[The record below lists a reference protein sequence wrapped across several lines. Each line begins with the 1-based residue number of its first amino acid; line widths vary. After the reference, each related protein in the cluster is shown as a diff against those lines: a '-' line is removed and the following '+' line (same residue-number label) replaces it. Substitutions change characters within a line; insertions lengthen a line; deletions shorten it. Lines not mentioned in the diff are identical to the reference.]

1 MCTLFAPHHASLV
14 ISLLLWNSSASGGI
28 TRILT
33 PGGKV
38 RTLSITKSVHKRQ
51 RIPKKTFSLP
61 SSVCVPFSPQTV
73 LFPQTVQIKK
83 NKTKQLRQINW
94 VEHLKQNYTNS
105 CNLMNLL
112 NSKKLT
118 LLETNEI
125 KLLSQPTC
133 WWGQLSSVPSNFKYD
148 MDTRTVGAGQQLL
161 SFRGCTKC
169 AKQGERDCVK
179 GVCDWL
185 TIQMRKGW
193 WGEGVTVVF
202 QAPCLQKQPCLHL
215 GTTGD
220 MTAIRSLCSWLIV
233 HGISMEYLIQGPV
246 CPVPYRCA
254 DVKNGIHEL
263 IFSKDHRVRNSL
275 FSLAGVWLRYYIL
288 PLCDIYVFYK
298 QYRWYSLT

>member
-33 PGGKV
+33 PGGEV

-61 SSVCVPFSPQTV
+61 SSVCVAFSPQTV
-73 LFPQTVQIKK
+73 LFPQTVQVKK

-179 GVCDWL
+179 GVCV
-185 TIQMRKGW
+185 TGW
-193 WGEGVTVVF
+193 
-202 QAPCLQKQPCLHL
+202 
-215 GTTGD
+215 
-220 MTAIRSLCSWLIV
+220 
-233 HGISMEYLIQGPV
+233 
-246 CPVPYRCA
+246 PYRWERGDGVRGLLLFFRHCA
-254 DVKNGIHEL
+254 
-263 IFSKDHRVRNSL
+263 FRNSL
-275 FSLAGVWLRYYIL
+275 VFTLEQQETWQPYGPSAAG
-288 PLCDIYVFYK
+288 
-298 QYRWYSLT
+298 